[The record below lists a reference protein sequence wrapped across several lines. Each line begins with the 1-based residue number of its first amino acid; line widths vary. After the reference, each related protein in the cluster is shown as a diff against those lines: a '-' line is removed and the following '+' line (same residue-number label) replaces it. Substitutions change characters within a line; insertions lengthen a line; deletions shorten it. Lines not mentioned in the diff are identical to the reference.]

1 MEEMQSRTPL
11 GELEARWERL
21 QVRMRQESVDGALVI
36 QNADRFYFSGT
47 IQQGQLYIPAHGKPL
62 LMVRKDFDRARQESA
77 VPRIEAFSSPRQL
90 PSILRQHGIPLPE
103 TLGLEL
109 DVLPAGQYLSL
120 AGLLEKTRIVDL
132 SQAIRMV
139 RAVKSDYEIERI
151 RKAAEFSD
159 RLAAAVPSILREGM
173 PEIELAGRIE
183 AEARKWGHQGL
194 VRMRLFGGEMFYG
207 HVMAGKTAA
216 RPSYLASPTG
226 GAGVNPAMSQGASL
240 RPIGRNEPVLV
251 DLVFTLEG
259 YLSDHTRIFSI
270 GELPG
275 ELVEAH
281 NAMITVEHAVQE
293 AARPGVKAGD
303 LYELA
308 FSIADAHGLGDYF
321 MGTGEQRI
329 RFVGHGIG
337 LELDEYPFLARGQEL
352 VLEAGMVIALEPKVV
367 LPEKGVMGV
376 ENTHVVT
383 ESGLWQLGRF
393 QESIVVL

>member
-1 MEEMQSRTPL
+1 MFF

-21 QVRMRQESVDGALVI
+21 QARMRQESVDGALVI

-251 DLVFTLEG
+251 DLVFALEG